1 MAQDAKRE
9 SKPGLLPERK
19 VAERYEVS
27 TRTLIRW
34 DEVGLG
40 FPPPVFIR
48 RRRYRSI
55 AALDKFDRDS
65 ARKAVDAGPHV
76 GRRPAT
82 GQAWSLKPERQ
93 ALTQA
98 MPHDDAGRLAKP
110 RTVKR

>member
-1 MAQDAKRE
+1 MAKPAKPE
-9 SKPGLLPERK
+9 SRPGLLPERK

-34 DEVGLG
+34 DTVKDLG

-65 ARKAVDAGPHV
+65 ARKAVDDSAHWAEGQPRAKR
-76 GRRPAT
+76 GRFKKKPA
-82 GQAWSLKPERQ
+82 
-93 ALTQA
+93 
-98 MPHDDAGRLAKP
+98 
-110 RTVKR
+110 KRAHQHAAR